1 MPAKPAKG
9 AIVSVRL
16 DPKQRKRLDALAQVT
31 ERSNSF
37 LAAEAIENY
46 LDLQEWQ
53 VRGIKEGLRS
63 LDEGR
68 WVDHEQVRALMRK
81 AEAKARSKG

>member
-1 MPAKPAKG
+1 MAAKTPKG

-16 DPKQRKRLDALAQVT
+16 DPKQRKRLDALAEAT
-31 ERSNSF
+31 DRSNSF
-37 LAAEAIENY
+37 LAAEAIESY

-53 VRGIKEGLRS
+53 VQGIKDGLRD

-68 WVDHEQVRALMRK
+68 WVEHDQIRAAFQKARARVRA
-81 AEAKARSKG
+81 